1 MHKDHRPACHAFRL
15 EKVKGLPR
23 ARAVFDPLL
32 RPRTQTFAKGF
43 GLLLPTGR
51 IGICTLD
58 MGCVGIGIIQL
69 HGADPLNVNWT
80 IIPIVALGSQTN
92 SRRMHMTAS
101 TTDLKS
107 MLKDPSLLE
116 TRAYIGGKWV
126 DGEDGTF
133 DVTNPSRGDVV
144 AKVANLSRAQVAGAI
159 AQAEAAQKEW
169 AKWTGKERAAVMRKW
184 FDLMMANQDDL
195 GMILTAEQGKPLA
208 EAKGEIA
215 YGASFIEFFGEQAKR
230 IYGETIPGHQ
240 RDKRI
245 TVIKQPIGV
254 AASITPWN
262 FPNAMITRKAAPAL
276 AAGCAFVARPAA
288 ETPLSAIVMG
298 VLAERAGIPAGVFNV
313 VPSSSSSAIG
323 KEFCENPAV
332 RKLTFTGSTEVGR
345 ILMKQAADQVM
356 KCSMELGGNAP
367 FIVFDDADLDAAV
380 EGAILCK
387 FRNNGQTCVCAN
399 RIYVQAGV
407 YDAFAAKLVKAVEKL
422 KVGDGFEEG
431 VALGPLINPAAGEKV
446 KEHIDDAKAKGATIA
461 LGANGA
467 MDGNFLAPTIM
478 TGVTQDMKVAQEE
491 TFGPLAPLF
500 KFDTEDDVIAMAN
513 DTIFGLASYFYAK
526 DLSRVYKVAEA
537 LEYGIVGVNT
547 GLISTEVAPFG
558 GVKQSGLGREGSHHG
573 IEDYLE
579 MKYICMSV

>member
-1 MHKDHRPACHAFRL
+1 MTD
-15 EKVKGLPR
+15 
-23 ARAVFDPLL
+23 
-32 RPRTQTFAKGF
+32 AK
-43 GLLLPTGR
+43 
-51 IGICTLD
+51 
-58 MGCVGIGIIQL
+58 
-69 HGADPLNVNWT
+69 
-80 IIPIVALGSQTN
+80 TN
-92 SRRMHMTAS
+92 
-101 TTDLKS
+101 LKS
-107 MLKDPSLLE
+107 MLKDPTLLE

-126 DGEDGTF
+126 DGDDGTF
-133 DVTNPSRGDVV
+133 DVTNPARGDVI
-144 AKVANLSRAQVAGAI
+144 AKVADLSRAQVAGAI
-159 AQAEAAQKEW
+159 AQAENAQKEW
-169 AKWTGKERAAVMRKW
+169 AAWTGKERAAVLRKW
-184 FDLMMANQDDL
+184 FDLMMENQDDL
-195 GMILTAEQGKPLA
+195 GTILTAEQGKPLA

-215 YGASFIEFFGEQAKR
+215 YGASFIEFFGEEAKR

-313 VPSSSSSAIG
+313 VPSSSSSAVG

-345 ILMKQAADQVM
+345 ILLKQAADQVM

-399 RIYVQAGV
+399 RIYVQAGI
-407 YDAFAAKLVKAVEKL
+407 YDAFAEKL
-422 KVGDGFEEG
+422 KTRVNQMKVGDGFEEG
-431 VALGPLINPAAGEKV
+431 VELGPLINADAGAKV
-446 KEHIDDAKAKGATIA
+446 KEHIEDAVSKGATII
-461 LGANGA
+461 LGNAKDDQA
-467 MDGNFLAPTIM
+467 GNFFEPTIV
-478 TGVTQDMKVAQEE
+478 TGVTQEMKVATEE
-491 TFGPLAPLF
+491 TFGPFAPLF
-500 KFDTEDDVIAMAN
+500 KFEDEDEVIAMAN

-547 GLISTEVAPFG
+547 GIISTEVAPFG

-573 IEDYLE
+573 SEDYLE
-579 MKYICMSV
+579 MKYICMSI